1 MKKRG
6 MDCCVF
12 LQVEFQWEFDL
23 WGRTTVMIGGSGR
36 HDTEKASDRTRFAGV
51 SCSVG
56 MVGF

>member
-1 MKKRG
+1 

-36 HDTEKASDRTRFAGV
+36 HDTEKATEHDLPAYLV
-51 SCSVG
+51 QWAWSV
-56 MVGF
+56 FD